1 MQKKEVCWNITTRC
15 NQGCKYCHRFLGIND
30 LCYEENERILDNLI
44 KDGITDITW
53 TGGKALLY
61 PNLNSLLKKAKEN
74 GINNKLITNGML
86 LAQNDEI
93 KEICNYLDSLTLS
106 IDSTDNEINAELG
119 RGVNH
124 YNNIN
129 TILEYVKDK
138 EKTTQKADSLEAAI
152 DYAMNRT
159 KTEQAV
165 FEDTIGCTNENAY
178 EDMLATKKRFH
189 KMGGVEGY
197 HLVQSFAEGEVTP
210 ELAHLIGQELA
221 DRLLKGQ
228 FEVVITTHLNTR
240 HYHNHIVWNSVS
252 MVDGHKYHS
261 NAKSYYTE
269 IRKISDDLC
278 RKYGLSIIESN
289 QKKSIPYVQ
298 WKAEQEGKPTW
309 RMAIRLDIRE
319 SVQESYSWSQFLKE
333 MEKRGYTW
341 KLNRKYISL
350 KAPGMERYIRLRSL
364 GKNYSEEEIRG
375 QILQPKVKRVY
386 QKAVQIHPK
395 KKLTG
400 IQALYYSYLYQ
411 MGVLPKRPKRSPY
424 AVREDIRK
432 LDRRIEQIEFLL
444 KHDII
449 TREQLAAYRE
459 PLQKQIAELMKER
472 RRLYRN
478 GGRETGEERLS
489 EINEELKRLRK
500 EVRMTVQIE
509 KHSLE
514 IEARLQEAEE
524 QSQNEKRVE
533 DKERMQKSQEVR

>member
-1 MQKKEVCWNITTRC
+1 MPQHFTDGFKRDTMRKRDLGGVGMASAVKDELPFNSANGGNTFQRPVEFVVAV
-15 NQGCKYCHRFLGIND
+15 HRQQFSFRGHIPVLVEDEQRYVEQRHFIVD
-30 LCYEENERILDNLI
+30 FR
-44 KDGITDITW
+44 
-53 TGGKALLY
+53 
-61 PNLNSLLKKAKEN
+61 
-74 GINNKLITNGML
+74 L
-86 LAQNDEI
+86 LAGGLDP
-93 KEICNYLDSLTLS
+93 YLTV
-106 IDSTDNEINAELG
+106 LG
-119 RGVNH
+119 H
-124 YNNIN
+124 FQ
-129 TILEYVKDK
+129 ILRR
-138 EKTTQKADSLEAAI
+138 QAAH
-152 DYAMNRT
+152 
-159 KTEQAV
+159 
-165 FEDTIGCTNENAY
+165 G
-178 EDMLATKKRFH
+178 
-189 KMGGVEGY
+189 
-197 HLVQSFAEGEVTP
+197 
-210 ELAHLIGQELA
+210 
-221 DRLLKGQ
+221 
-228 FEVVITTHLNTR
+228 
-240 HYHNHIVWNSVS
+240 
-252 MVDGHKYHS
+252 
-261 NAKSYYTE
+261 
-269 IRKISDDLC
+269 
-278 RKYGLSIIESN
+278 
-289 QKKSIPYVQ
+289 
-298 WKAEQEGKPTW
+298 
-309 RMAIRLDIRE
+309 
-319 SVQESYSWSQFLKE
+319 
-333 MEKRGYTW
+333 
-341 KLNRKYISL
+341 NRKYISL

-514 IEARLQEAEE
+514 IEAKLQKAEE